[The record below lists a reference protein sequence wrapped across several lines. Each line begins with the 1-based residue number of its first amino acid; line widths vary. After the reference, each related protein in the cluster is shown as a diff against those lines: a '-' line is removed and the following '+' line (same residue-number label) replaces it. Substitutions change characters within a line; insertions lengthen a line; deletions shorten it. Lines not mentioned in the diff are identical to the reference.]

1 MNEILIGRLL
11 RANSRGCVAGCQI
24 SQLLPAFGSMVSIR
38 LSKTEKV
45 YGLITN
51 IHIDDDG
58 LVRQLAAGGDIPEE
72 IIQDNRLNRN
82 VPVELSVLFIG
93 YADNGRILHLLPPRP
108 PLSLDRMIACPD
120 DEICTF
126 TSTGR
131 FAYLRH
137 VLSVEEITPADLAA
151 AHFRQVDA
159 AQRSAGKPDWIQAA
173 MQAAIQLL
181 RDDYAGLTAMLTA
194 CAGIYDT
201 DPLESQE
208 N

>member
-1 MNEILIGRLL
+1 MMSEILIGRLL

-24 SQLLPAFGSMVSIR
+24 SQPLPAFGSMVSIR
-38 LSKTEKV
+38 LSETEKA

-58 LVRQLAAGGDIPEE
+58 LVRQLAAGRDIPEE

-93 YADNGRILHLLPPRP
+93 YADNGCILHLLPPRP
-108 PLSLDRMIACPD
+108 PL
-120 DEICTF
+120 EICTF
-126 TSTGR
+126 TSNGR

-137 VLSVEEITPADLAA
+137 VLSVEEIPPADLAA

-159 AQRSAGKPDWIQAA
+159 AQRSAGNPDWIQAA

-201 DPLESQE
+201 EPLESRE

>member
-1 MNEILIGRLL
+1 MSEILIGRLL

-24 SQLLPAFGSMVSIR
+24 SQLLPAFGSMVSIQ
-38 LSKTEKV
+38 LNETEKA

-82 VPVELSVLFIG
+82 MPVELSVLFIG

-120 DEICTF
+120 DDICSF
-126 TSTGR
+126 ISSGR

-137 VLSVEEITPADLAA
+137 VLSVEEIPPADLAA
-151 AHFRQVDA
+151 AHFRQADA
-159 AQRSAGKPDWIQAA
+159 AQRSAGNPDWIQTA

-181 RDDYAGLTAMLTA
+181 RDDYAGLTAMLAA
-194 CAGIYDT
+194 CASIYDT
-201 DPLESQE
+201 EPLESWE